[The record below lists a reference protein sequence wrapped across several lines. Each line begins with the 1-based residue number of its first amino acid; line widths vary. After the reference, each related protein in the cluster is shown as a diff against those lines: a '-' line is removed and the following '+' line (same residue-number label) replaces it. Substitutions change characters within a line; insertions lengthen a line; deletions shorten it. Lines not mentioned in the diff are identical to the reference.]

1 MRTVRGSWWTGELI
15 SQESNNDLLPL
26 CQFMTSL
33 AEIVVISASSEPS
46 QKETSPHY
54 ARFVLGKPSV
64 SFSLLA
70 LLS

>member
-1 MRTVRGSWWTGELI
+1 
-15 SQESNNDLLPL
+15 
-26 CQFMTSL
+26 MTSL